1 MEIRK
6 ATAEDLPQ
14 LAGLF
19 DQYRVFYRKASDR
32 QGAEIFLKERLLATE
47 SVIYVAVMEN
57 VLVGFTQLYPLF
69 SSIRLK
75 RIWLL
80 NDLFVAPACRGK
92 GISKS
97 LIDATKQWAK
107 STHSAGI
114 LLETEKTNSL
124 ANRLYPSSGFI
135 PYDQTNFYFWNN
147 PE

>member
-97 LIDATKQWAK
+97 LIDAAKQWAK